1 MYGSERSTR
10 ITTSTNM
17 ALFSHIPKASAVD
30 LEALRAE
37 LIALRSELTKR
48 TNDLSLVTA
57 AANGLDQRITA
68 IDARMTQMTA
78 ELSNQLHELGS
89 DLETI
94 ASRENE
100 PVAVEALDQLRA
112 SQTRIANEQARYQIA
127 FRQDLAAIAEQLR
140 RVK

>member
-1 MYGSERSTR
+1 MT
-10 ITTSTNM
+10 
-17 ALFSHIPKASAVD
+17 LFSRTPKASSVD

-37 LIALRSELTKR
+37 LAALRSELTKR

-68 IDARMTQMTA
+68 IDTRLTNMTA

-94 ASRENE
+94 AMRENE
-100 PVAVEALDQLRA
+100 PIAVEAIEQLRV

-127 FRQDLAAIAEQLR
+127 FRQDLAAITEQLR